1 MTNAFLQTTLLRVR
15 ANKTDRLNGFTLIEL
30 LVVVAII
37 GILSGVALPNFLSQR
52 KKAVVSSLNA
62 SAAAIVTS
70 CEVAATNGEPSI
82 VAEAEVT
89 RLKDAA
95 PSGVTVTGISGTA
108 CVVEIPVGGDVGT
121 AGSFTMFGTKT
132 PATAAS

>member
-1 MTNAFLQTTLLRVR
+1 MTNAFLQTALLRAKSR
-15 ANKTDRLNGFTLIEL
+15 KNKKQNGFTLIEL

-70 CEVAATNGEPSI
+70 CEVAATNGVASI
-82 VAEAEVT
+82 VAETEVA

-95 PSGVTVTGISGTA
+95 PSGLTVTGITGTA
-108 CVVEIPVGGDVGT
+108 CVVAIPVAGDVGT

-132 PATAAS
+132 PAIAAS